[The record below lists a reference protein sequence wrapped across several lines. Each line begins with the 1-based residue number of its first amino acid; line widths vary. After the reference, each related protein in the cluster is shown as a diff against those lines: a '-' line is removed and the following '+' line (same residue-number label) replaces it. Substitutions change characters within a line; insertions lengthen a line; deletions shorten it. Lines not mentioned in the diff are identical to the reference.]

1 MYVLTIL
8 LTALLLMISA
18 WAGDLLYKY
27 RTDSLQREARRLR
40 HFNNIMERTA
50 PERAESE

>member
-1 MYVLTIL
+1 MMYALTIL
-8 LTALLLMISA
+8 FTTLLLMLSA

-40 HFNNIMERTA
+40 HFNNIVSMTREH
-50 PERAESE
+50 AESE